1 MTYSKIL
8 VAIDQSPLGQAVFA
22 QALDLAKTQNA
33 SLMLF
38 HCLMPEVLLSPMLMP
53 GEFGLSPH
61 LISQTYKVQQ
71 EQLDLQVRT
80 VREMLEHY
88 TKVAAQQGVPAE
100 FSYRCV
106 DAGRGICELASSWN
120 ADLVI
125 LGRRGIKGLTEVLLG
140 SVSNYVLHHASCSV
154 LVVQTATQQLGDQA
168 KIAAAAAVT

>member
-22 QALDLAKTQNA
+22 QALDLAKIQKS
-33 SLMLF
+33 SLMLL
-38 HCLMPEVLLSPMLMP
+38 HCLMPEVLLGPMLMP

-71 EQLDLQVRT
+71 EQLDLQVRAAQD
-80 VREMLEHY
+80 MLESY
-88 TKVAAQQGVPAE
+88 KKTATQQGVATE

-125 LGRRGIKGLTEVLLG
+125 VGRRGIKGLTEVLLG
-140 SVSNYVLHHASCSV
+140 SVSNYVLHHVSCSV
-154 LVVQTATQQLGDQA
+154 LVVQTPAHQAGDQVA
-168 KIAAAAAVT
+168 TAETAAVI

>member
-1 MTYSKIL
+1 MGRATAGLVGYASPSAKLTPVAKWGRSRLIAVAFKQVGAHSLQQVQHNAAPSLAAAFMGIPIMTYSKIL

-71 EQLDLQVRT
+71 EQLDLQVST
-80 VREMLEHY
+80 VR
-88 TKVAAQQGVPAE
+88 
-100 FSYRCV
+100 
-106 DAGRGICELASSWN
+106 
-120 ADLVI
+120 
-125 LGRRGIKGLTEVLLG
+125 
-140 SVSNYVLHHASCSV
+140 
-154 LVVQTATQQLGDQA
+154 
-168 KIAAAAAVT
+168 